1 MADAE
6 KAAAAKANKAAAAKA
21 LVEAALAKK
30 AKKGFSPSQKLL
42 IMCVIV

>member
-1 MADAE
+1 MVEYQGAE
-6 KAAAAKANKAAAAKA
+6 AKADKAAAAKA

-30 AKKGFSPSQKLL
+30 TKKGFSSSQKLL

>member
-1 MADAE
+1 MVESGAEAKAD
-6 KAAAAKANKAAAAKA
+6 KAAAAAAKA

-30 AKKGFSPSQKLL
+30 AKRGFSSSQKLL